1 MPSRLLFP
9 VFVLFFSGFPV
20 FSQLNS
26 TGAAAVSK
34 AAADQYLS
42 AAEQFIGEGRWDE
55 ALDVLERGGD
65 FADLSSDLSYL
76 LAQARRRLNL
86 PLPGVLEAL
95 GRAFDA
101 GCWERYSFAQA
112 CLLEAEVFIALRNYS
127 GALRSLDSAEQGVSE
142 PRIFSGPEEG
152 RVHAGPLGEDEGRA
166 VILRI
171 LALKGLPDPQGFRRF
186 LMSAMNRYPRD
197 PRPVEIVFSWAAG
210 DAGLPEADQALVD
223 LALRRLPFLLDE
235 SPRLAYLAAPFI
247 RDAEEARRLVSAY
260 RALGTAEKESL
271 PVSMDLGLIDDRR
284 AVEELFEAGPEA
296 VLEREMILRFWSL
309 LGSREGRELFH
320 QRLRGYSGMISSD
333 SDRDGRNEALVRY
346 SGGIPR
352 EYRGDADQDGLP
364 ETRILFSPEGIP
376 LQGEFTTGGR
386 RIAVQWERYPAV
398 LKAETGDLTF
408 TAVPENFFFAPLRF
422 TPLVPA
428 AGGLAPAGGGEPG
441 ILYPEADGG
450 RTGLSPRTLA
460 AYALTIQRPSREF
473 PGALEQIEMEQGVPR
488 RAVEILDGKII
499 AVTEFNLGLP
509 RIQRLDLDL
518 DGRMETVRYF
528 REGRPAD
535 ESEPLGYEA
544 VLELV
549 ETDRDRDGL
558 YEIGERFLSDGTVE
572 YSWDTDGDGIRDY
585 VETRKGAG
593 AGLKTS
599 D

>member
-9 VFVLFFSGFPV
+9 VFLLFFSSFPV

-42 AAEQFIGEGRWDE
+42 AAEGFIEEGRWDK

-86 PLPGVLEAL
+86 PLPRVLEAL

-127 GALRSLDSAEQGVSE
+127 GALRSLDSAEQGSSE
-142 PRIFSGPEEG
+142 PRIFSSPEAG
-152 RVHAGPLGEDEGRA
+152 RVHEGPLGEDEGRA
-166 VILRI
+166 VLLRL
-171 LALKGLPDPQGFRRF
+171 LALKGLPDPQGFRSS

-197 PRPVEIVFSWAAG
+197 PRLVELVFSWAAG

-223 LALRRLPFLLDE
+223 LALRRLPLLMDE

-247 RDAEEARRLVSAY
+247 RDVEEARRLVSAY

-284 AVEELFEAGPEA
+284 AVEELFEAGSEA

-309 LGSREGRELFH
+309 LGSGEGRELFH
-320 QRLRGYSGMISSD
+320 QRLLDYSGIISSD

-346 SGGIPR
+346 SRGIPR

-376 LQGEFTTGGR
+376 LEGEFTAGGR

-422 TPLVPA
+422 TPLVPR
-428 AGGLAPAGGGEPG
+428 AGGPASAGEAG
-441 ILYPEADGG
+441 VLYPEADSG
-450 RTGLSPRTLA
+450 RTGLSLRTLA

-473 PGALEQIEMEQGVPR
+473 PGALERIEMERGVPR
-488 RAVEILDGKII
+488 RAVEILDGKIT

-518 DGRMETVRYF
+518 DGRMETIRYF
-528 REGRPAD
+528 REGPPPD
-535 ESEPLGYEA
+535 DGEPLAYEKIP
-544 VLELV
+544 ELI

-558 YEIGERFLSDGTVE
+558 YEMGERFLPDGTVE

-593 AGLKTS
+593 LTIKIS
-599 D
+599 E